1 MRTTRTCVYC
11 SVVETRGSTPQ
22 KAGAA
27 MLVFPDGG
35 QIGTLGG
42 GCVEAEVKQRA
53 LRVLTDPE
61 RFRGGGEVLLLL
73 LPRRQLRLGRRA
85 HLRRP
90 HEHSGRSGADGRRA
104 ADYYRR
110 ARELI
115 DAGQGCTEAVVIG
128 PASGHA
134 VGSRYLFDGH
144 DQPAACLAEGPAP
157 EAIVR
162 HLTPLSARPGPA
174 TRDGIAFLPILP
186 RITLLIVG
194 GGHVGQG
201 VARLAAEVDFD
212 VWVMDDRAA
221 YVSRQRFPNA
231 ERLIVGE
238 VGPTLK
244 DLTAA
249 GIGPSTF
256 CLIVTRGHNHDEEA
270 LYHLAPT
277 AAGYVGMIG
286 SKRKIK
292 LIFEDLLAKGISPE
306 ALANVH
312 APLGFDIGSKTVPEI
327 AISIVAELI
336 SRRNLGASAPRP
348 RVRVEIGPNSP
359 LAPVLGGEGLG
370 VRGKKTQT
378 PHPRPLSPEYR
389 GEGREGG
396 A

>member
-1 MRTTRTCVYC
+1 MRDLLAELTAALDARRDCVYC

-35 QIGTLGG
+35 QRGTLGG

-61 RFRGGGEVLLLL
+61 RPNGGEVLTFCLDDNYGWDDGLICG
-73 LPRRQLRLGRRA
+73 GRMSILADPVR
-85 HLRRP
+85 
-90 HEHSGRSGADGRRA
+90 GAGA

-110 ARELI
+110 FRELI

-231 ERLIVGE
+231 ERLIIGE

-292 LIFEDLLAKGISPE
+292 LIFEDLLAKGIPPE
-306 ALANVH
+306 ALAKVH

-348 RVRVEIGPNSP
+348 RVRVLVGS
-359 LAPVLGGEGLG
+359 AP
-370 VRGKKTQT
+370 
-378 PHPRPLSPEYR
+378 
-389 GEGREGG
+389 